1 LGENHGVGSP
11 QTPPWPAGLAA
22 RPPEAPPGF
31 RSGFACFVGRPNVGK
46 STLMNALVGTK
57 VAITSSRPQTT
68 RRAIRGIV
76 HRPDAQL
83 VIVDTPG
90 LHRPRTLLG
99 EHLDSLVRSTL
110 AEVDVIGFCLPATE
124 RIGPG
129 DKYLADELAGQRTT
143 PVVAVVTKTD
153 QASREQVAAQLAAV
167 GQLGSWAD
175 VVPVSAV
182 SGFQLDVLA
191 DVLISHLP
199 EGPPLYPDGE
209 ETDEPEQRLVAE
221 LIREAI
227 LEGVRDE
234 LPHSIAVVVE
244 EMGPREGREDLID
257 VHALMYV
264 ERPSQKAIVIGA
276 KGARL
281 KEVGSRARHQIEALL
296 GTRVYLDLRI
306 KIAKDWQRDPKQL
319 RRLGFYD

>member
-1 LGENHGVGSP
+1 VE
-11 QTPPWPAGLAA
+11 
-22 RPPEAPPGF
+22 F

-46 STLMNALVGTK
+46 STLMNALVGSK
-57 VAITSSRPQTT
+57 VAITSSKPQTT

-99 EHLDSLVRSTL
+99 ERLDSLARSTL
-110 AEVDVIGFCLPATE
+110 TEVDVIGFCLPATE

-129 DKYLADELAGQRTT
+129 DTYLANELAGLAAKT
-143 PVVAVVTKTD
+143 PLVAIVTKTD
-153 QASREQVAAQLAAV
+153 QASPAQITGQLAAV
-167 GQLGSWAD
+167 ADLGEWAD
-175 VVPVSAV
+175 IVPVSAV
-182 SGFQLDVLA
+182 AGFQLGVLTDVL
-191 DVLISHLP
+191 VSHLP
-199 EGPPLYPDGE
+199 PGRALYPDGE
-209 ETDEPEQRLVAE
+209 LTDEPEQQLVAE
-221 LIREAI
+221 LIREAV

-234 LPHSIAVVVE
+234 LPHSIAVVVD
-244 EMGPREGREDLID
+244 EMGPRQGRAGLID
-257 VHALMYV
+257 VHAVMYV

-281 KEVGSRARHQIEALL
+281 KEVGSRARQQIEALL
-296 GTRVYLDLRI
+296 GTKVYLDLRI
-306 KIAKDWQRDPKQL
+306 KVAKDWQRDPKQL